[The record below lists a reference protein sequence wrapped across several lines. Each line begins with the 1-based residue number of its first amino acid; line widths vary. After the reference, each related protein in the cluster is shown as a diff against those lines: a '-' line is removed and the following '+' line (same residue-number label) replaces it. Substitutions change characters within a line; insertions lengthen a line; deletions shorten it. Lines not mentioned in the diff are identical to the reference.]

1 MKLIHPKASQ
11 EKELYGERYALS
23 IERIRLIQDECQQNK
38 SNTPASMHDYFAHC
52 ASFCLLT
59 DHVYHQVADGTL
71 YKLSEEE
78 LQAQN
83 HQLYED
89 ILPEHYAESY
99 ANPAHAHTVLGEEY
113 APSLCLLYTELRA
126 NIVYAFEQRLF
137 YLTTS
142 LELFIQIYN
151 LLEDNAHRPGD
162 IQRALYYYV
171 YDYADITI
179 ADRTEEML
187 NPENSFA
194 AQLLSEVDLNDPRYL
209 YYYGEYISDNERGT
223 AAHLNSMTQTQL
235 TKIASVY
242 TQGYQ
247 KGFALYGI
255 DLSQKD
261 TVNIR
266 FPLGFERIVRIAME
280 QFEEM
285 GLHVCIYR
293 AAVSLTH
300 KNSRGIRVGYL
311 STSANPQYD
320 YDHRFDE
327 SILWNKALADRR
339 LAQQR
344 VAYEQNKQ
352 AASHFAGPAVIET
365 FGEKPFTPEAKRE
378 AACFHDKQKQLQL
391 EYQSASS
398 LLTNEYIPGDQVS
411 FTIVSYPIPE
421 IGADYEAIFDETI
434 RVNTLDASEYERI
447 QTLIIRALDHG
458 ETVTVTGRNGNL
470 TKLCISLP
478 TLTQPE
484 SQTNFE
490 NCLADVNIP
499 LGEVFTSPKLNGT
512 HGVLH
517 VTQVYLNELKYKDL
531 TLHITDGM
539 ITEYDCGNFASPSEN
554 KKYIEQNLLFG
565 HETLPMGEFAIGT
578 NTTAYAM
585 GHRFGISHLL
595 PILIAEKTGPHF
607 AFGDTCF
614 SHEEDLK
621 TYNPDGKQMM
631 AKDNAISLLRHTTPE
646 KAYFQ
651 CHTDIT
657 IPYHEL
663 GDIVVHGADGTT
675 IDIIKNGRFVLPGTE
690 SLNQPLDVSHTA
702 NAAF

>member
-1 MKLIHPKASQ
+1 MNLMHPKATQ
-11 EKELYGERYALS
+11 EQELYSERYDLS
-23 IERIRLIQDECQQNK
+23 VERIRLIRQECENHQ
-38 SNTPASMHDYFAHC
+38 SNVPAKLHDYFARC
-52 ASFCLLT
+52 ASFCLLA
-59 DHVYHQVADGTL
+59 DQAYRQAADGTL
-71 YKLSEEE
+71 YEKSLET
-78 LQAQN
+78 LRTQN
-83 HQLYED
+83 YQLYED
-89 ILPEHYAESY
+89 ILPEHYAGSY
-99 ANPAHAHTVLGEEY
+99 ANPSYAQEMLGKTY
-113 APSLCLLYTELRA
+113 GPYLCLLYTELRA
-126 NIVYAFEQRLF
+126 NIAAAFEQRLF

-151 LLEDNAHRPGD
+151 LLEDAACQPED
-162 IQRALYYYV
+162 IRNALYYYI

-179 ADRTEEML
+179 ADRTEDTL

-194 AQLLSEVDLNDPRYL
+194 AQLITKADLNDARYL
-209 YYYGEYISDNERGT
+209 YYYGEYISENERGT
-223 AAHLNSMTQTQL
+223 AAHLRAMTSAQIA
-235 TKIASVY
+235 KIASTY

-255 DLSQKD
+255 DLSQKN

-266 FPLGFERIVRIAME
+266 FPLGFERVVQTAIE
-280 QFEEM
+280 QFREM
-285 GLHVCIYR
+285 GLDTCIYR
-293 AAVSLTH
+293 AAVNLIH
-300 KNSRGIRVGYL
+300 KNSRGIRVGYC
-311 STSANPQYD
+311 STPANPQYD

-327 SILWNKALADRR
+327 ALLWDKALADRK

-344 VAYEQNKQ
+344 IAYEQNQ
-352 AASHFAGPAVIET
+352 QPASHFGGPAVIET
-365 FGEKPFTPEAKRE
+365 FGEEPFAPTAKPE
-378 AACFHDKQKQLQL
+378 AACFHEKQKKLQL

-398 LLTNEYIPGDQVS
+398 LLTNEFIPGDQVS
-411 FTIVSYPIPE
+411 FTIVSYPVPE
-421 IGADYEAIFDETI
+421 IGTSYEAIFDETI
-434 RVNTLDASEYERI
+434 RVNTLDASEYEKI
-447 QTLIIRALDHG
+447 QSLIIRALDCG
-458 ETVTVTGRNGNL
+458 ETVTVTGRNGNQ
-470 TKLCISLP
+470 TKLHISLP
-478 TLTQPE
+478 ALAQPE
-484 SQTNFE
+484 TQTNFE

-499 LGEVFTSPKLNGT
+499 LGEVFTTPCLNGT
-512 HGVLH
+512 QGTLH
-517 VTQVYLNELKYKDL
+517 VTQVYLNELKYEDL

-539 ITEYDCGNFASPSEN
+539 ITEYSCRNFDSPSEN

-565 HETLPMGEFAIGT
+565 HKTLPLGEFAIGT

-585 GHRFGISHLL
+585 GQRFGISHLL

-621 TYNPDGKQMM
+621 TYNPDGRQMM

-663 GDIVVHGADGTT
+663 GDIVVHCADGHS

-690 SLNQPLDVSHTA
+690 SLNQPL
-702 NAAF
+702 N